1 MKFSKKYITN
11 TSRIYE
17 VLYIKDKSTNGGDE
31 ENRTPV

>member
-17 VLYIKDKSTNGGDE
+17 ALYIKEKSANGGGE

>member
-17 VLYIKDKSTNGGDE
+17 VLYIKAKSAIGGGE
-31 ENRTPV
+31 ESRTPV

>member
-11 TSRIYE
+11 TSRRYE
-17 VLYIKDKSTNGGDE
+17 VLYIKEKLANGGDE